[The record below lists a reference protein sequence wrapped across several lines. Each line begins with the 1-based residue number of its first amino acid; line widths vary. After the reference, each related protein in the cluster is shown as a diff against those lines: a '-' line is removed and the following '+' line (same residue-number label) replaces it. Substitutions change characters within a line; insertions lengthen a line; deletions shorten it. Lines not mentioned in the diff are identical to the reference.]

1 MTVDTDRAA
10 TSGELEEFNIRLTGL
25 SPVGGLV
32 ERLRMHVALGGSIT
46 EQTVRSCA
54 AGAGID
60 LDRWRWLGSTE
71 VLQRESF
78 GFDWEKIGRTPANVA
93 ASLKDNTFAA
103 HVELSEASVEYS
115 WKHWAV
121 DESFVNR
128 DRVLAELV
136 DVGHFVANM
145 LIALGVDD
153 VEWETAYRAKQ
164 DKNRRRMATGTYSA
178 KKGSLGEGSEVG

>member
-1 MTVDTDRAA
+1 MTVMWREDAEAFEARV
-10 TSGELEEFNIRLTGL
+10 SVL
-25 SPVGGLV
+25 SPLGQLA
-32 ERLRMHVALGGSIT
+32 ERLRLHVHLGGDVTADAIK
-46 EQTVRSCA
+46 SCA
-54 AGAGID
+54 RSAGLD
-60 LDRWRWLGSTE
+60 LEPWRWLGSTE
-71 VLQRESF
+71 ILQRESF

-121 DESFVNR
+121 DESFVNH
-128 DRVLAELV
+128 DRVLGELV

-145 LIALGVDD
+145 LLALGVTDE
-153 VEWETAYRAKQ
+153 EWEAAYRAKQ

-178 KKGSLGEGSEVG
+178 KKGGLGEGSEVE